1 MTRLRASACFRP
13 ARGVPTLAAALAVM
27 VTVAGCQPAS
37 PPDARF
43 TTVPQGDRDRGRDLM
58 AQYQCGRCH
67 TIPDVPA
74 AEGRI
79 GPSLAQFARRSY
91 IAGQL
96 PNGPQALQRWLQDPA
111 AAVPGTTM
119 PKLGVSPGDARDIAA
134 YLLSLR

>member
-1 MTRLRASACFRP
+1 MTRLRASAWSRR
-13 ARGVPTLAAALAVM
+13 ARGVPGVAAALAIAWWA
-27 VTVAGCQPAS
+27 AGCDPAA

-43 TTVPQGDRDRGRDLM
+43 TTVPNGDRERGQRLL

-67 TIPDVPA
+67 AIPEVPDA
-74 AEGRI
+74 AGRI

-96 PNGPQALQRWLQDPA
+96 PNGPQPLQRWLESPQA
-111 AAVPGTTM
+111 MVPGTTM
-119 PKLGVSPGDARDIAA
+119 PDLGVSPDDARDIAA

>member
-1 MTRLRASACFRP
+1 MTRLRASAWSGR
-13 ARGVPTLAAALAVM
+13 ARGVPGVAALAI
-27 VTVAGCQPAS
+27 AGWLVGCEPATA
-37 PPDARF
+37 PDARF
-43 TTVPQGDRDRGRDLM
+43 TAVPDGDRERGQRLL

-67 TIPDVPA
+67 AIPEVPDA
-74 AEGRI
+74 AGRI

-96 PNGPQALQRWLQDPA
+96 PNGPQPLQRWLEDPQ

-119 PKLGVSPGDARDIAA
+119 PDLGVSPDDARDIAA